1 MDCNRLPHQNI
12 DKFFK
17 VAAILF
23 GQFHQIFGI
32 FGLEQGR
39 KEGENK
45 NLRENIISLLE
56 FGMSDEEISKALKI
70 DIKFVKSIVN

>member
-1 MDCNRLPHQNI
+1 MPHQNI

-32 FGLEQGR
+32 FGLEQGLEQGR